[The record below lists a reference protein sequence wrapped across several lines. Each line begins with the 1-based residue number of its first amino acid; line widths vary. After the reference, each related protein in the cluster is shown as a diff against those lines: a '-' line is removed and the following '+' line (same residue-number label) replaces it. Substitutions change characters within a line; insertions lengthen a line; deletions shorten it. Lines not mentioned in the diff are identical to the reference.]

1 MFSKKLC
8 ILLNLFLF
16 VASQQKRIV
25 AVGDI
30 HGDIAHAKIVM
41 HMAGATDK
49 EGNWIGGSDLT
60 LVQTGDV
67 LDRGKDTIELF
78 KWLMKLKDQAKK
90 AGGKFVM
97 LLGNHEIMN
106 LRGSLNYVTEEEKQ
120 TFASP
125 EERKKAFS
133 KDGWIGKFLRTLP
146 MSIVIDGTV
155 FVHGG
160 ITKSYIK
167 NGISK
172 MNEEASEY
180 IREDTEDMLKS
191 RELFKQSSDSPVWYR
206 GYYEKPE
213 PEACEELKEVLKLL
227 GAQRMVMGH
236 TVTKYRT
243 IESRCNGM
251 AYFIDVGIS
260 SYYGPTNFAAL
271 QLTKAGATEIH
282 PKMKYNLP
290 FIPSVATPPVKPP
303 RKSAPKKTA

>member
-1 MFSKKLC
+1 MFSKTLC
-8 ILLNLFLF
+8 IILHLFLL
-16 VASQQKRIV
+16 VASQKERIV

-30 HGDIAHAKIVM
+30 HGDITNAKKVM

-78 KWLMKLKDQAKK
+78 KWLMKLKDQAEK

-106 LRGSLNYVTEEEKQ
+106 LRGDWHYVSKDEEK
-120 TFASP
+120 TFGST

-146 MSIVIDGTV
+146 VSTVIDGTV

-160 ITKSYIK
+160 IRKISVVQGIPK
-167 NGISK
+167 MNAMISK
-172 MNEEASEY
+172 YINDATDPDAKFGRFIAKSE
-180 IREDTEDMLKS
+180 DG
-191 RELFKQSSDSPVWYR
+191 PVWYR

-213 PEACEELKEVLKLL
+213 PEACKELKDVLAFL
-227 GAQRMVMGH
+227 GAQRMVMAH
-236 TVTKYRT
+236 TITDSRQIV
-243 IESRCNGM
+243 SRCNGM
-251 AYFIDVGIS
+251 AYFIDVAIS
-260 SYYGPTNFAAL
+260 SSMKTTNGMAAL
-271 QLTKAGATEIH
+271 QLTKTAATAIYTD
-282 PKMKYNLP
+282 KKDKLA
-290 FIPSVATPPVKPP
+290 FIPSDI
-303 RKSAPKKTA
+303 KKK